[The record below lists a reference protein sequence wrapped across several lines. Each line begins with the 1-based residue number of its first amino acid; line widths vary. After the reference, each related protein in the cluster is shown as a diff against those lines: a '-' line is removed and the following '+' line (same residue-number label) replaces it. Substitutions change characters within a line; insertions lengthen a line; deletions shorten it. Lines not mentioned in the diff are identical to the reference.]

1 MTVLV
6 TGATG
11 FIGGHL
17 LEFLVQR
24 DEPVRVLA
32 RPEEDVRPPANG
44 NVEVCRGDLRDWK
57 SLAPAVRGVSRVLHC
72 AARTGPWGREGEY
85 AEVNVG
91 GTQGLLEAALEAG
104 AERFL
109 HVSSIAVHGTNVNG
123 RADET
128 APLQRG
134 SDPYSRTKVEAE
146 GQLQR
151 MIHRAGA
158 PVTIVRPG
166 LVYGPG
172 DAGSFG
178 RFAKL
183 IDQGRMP
190 IIGSG
195 NNHVPLIHVSDV
207 VRGIVLA
214 SENAHA
220 VGRSYLLVND
230 EPVTQ
235 RQYFAAI
242 AAELGVSGPRVH
254 VPYHVALALGATS
267 EAVGHLF
274 GMQTPPPVMRFGVK
288 QIGGENRFIGD
299 RARNE
304 LGFSATVHLRE
315 GVRESI
321 AWYRA
326 YSSEGSEANVQ

>member
-17 LEFLVQR
+17 VDFLLGR
-24 DEPVRVLA
+24 DEPVRILT
-32 RPEEDVRPPANG
+32 RPGEDVGPLAQG
-44 NVEVCRGDLRDWK
+44 NVEVCRGDLNDWR
-57 SLAPAVRGVSRVLHC
+57 SLAPAVRGVHRVLHC
-72 AARTGPWGREGEY
+72 AARTGPWGPESEY

-91 GTQGLLEAALEAG
+91 GTQALLEAALEAG
-104 AERFL
+104 AKGFL

-123 RADET
+123 SADET

-146 GQLQR
+146 RRLQR
-151 MIHRAGA
+151 MIHQAGA

-172 DAGSFG
+172 DAASFG

-183 IDQGRMP
+183 IQQGRMP

-195 NNHVPLIHVSDV
+195 NNHVPLIQVGDV

-214 SENAHA
+214 AENAQA
-220 VGRSYLLVND
+220 VGRAYLLVND

-235 RQYFAAI
+235 REYFAAI
-242 AAELGVSGPRVH
+242 AAELGVPAPHVH

-274 GMQTPPPVMRFGVK
+274 GMQNPPPVMRFGVK

-304 LGFSATVHLRE
+304 LGFSAVVRLHE
-315 GVRESI
+315 GVRESVV
-321 AWYRA
+321 WYRTN
-326 YSSEGSEANVQ
+326 SSKGSEARVP